1 MPPELLDS
9 PLFLAALAL
18 AALGVIFAVLALAS
32 FMRFEFMK
40 SATRVLLGLL
50 LLALGALSG
59 TVAVGVQGYR
69 ALTRE
74 DLAARILVKPAGPQ
88 RFTATFRFPDGREAT
103 YELAGDA
110 IYVDAH
116 VLKWH
121 PYANWAG
128 LHTAYE
134 LDRISGRYQTLAD
147 ERSREH
153 TVQSL
158 ARSKP
163 IDLFTLARKS
173 KLLAP
178 LVDEEYGSATFIGT
192 KRPATFEVTVS
203 TTGLLIRPAAETARA
218 P

>member
-18 AALGVIFAVLALAS
+18 AALGVVLGVLGLAS
-32 FMRFEFMK
+32 FMRLEFAK
-40 SATRVLLGLL
+40 SGTRLLLGLL
-50 LLALGALSG
+50 MLALGALSG
-59 TVAVGVQGYR
+59 TVAIGVQGYR
-69 ALTRE
+69 ALTHE
-74 DLAARILVKPAGPQ
+74 EVAARISVKPAGPQ
-88 RFTATFRFPDGREAT
+88 HFTATFRFPDGREAT

-134 LDRISGRYQTLAD
+134 LDRVSGRYQGIKD
-147 ERSREH
+147 EREEQR
-153 TVQSL
+153 TVHEL
-158 ARSKP
+158 RRARP
-163 IDLFTLARKS
+163 VD
-173 KLLAP
+173 LLALRKRYAFLAP
-178 LVDEEYGSATFIGT
+178 AFDTEYGSASFVAVN
-192 KRPATFEVTVS
+192 KPAELELRVS
-203 TTGLLIRPAAETARA
+203 TTGLLIREAKPAQK

>member
-1 MPPELLDS
+1 MSPELLDS

-18 AALGVIFAVLALAS
+18 AALGVVLAVLGLAS
-32 FMRFEFMK
+32 FMRLEFMK
-40 SATRVLLGLL
+40 SGTRLLLGLL
-50 LLALGALSG
+50 MLALGALSG
-59 TVAVGVQGYR
+59 TVAIGVQGYR
-69 ALTRE
+69 ALTHE
-74 DLAARILVKPAGPQ
+74 EVAARISVKPAGPQ

-134 LDRISGRYQTLAD
+134 LDRVAGRYQGIKD
-147 ERSREH
+147 EREEPR
-153 TVQSL
+153 TVHEL
-158 ARSKP
+158 RRARP
-163 IDLFTLARKS
+163 VD
-173 KLLAP
+173 LLALRKRYAFLAP
-178 LVDEEYGSATFIGT
+178 AFDTQYGSASFVAV
-192 KRPATFEVTVS
+192 KKPAELELRVS
-203 TTGLLIRPAAETARA
+203 TTGLLIREAKPAQK